1 MVEYEDKTK
10 KMDLKTQIQNS
21 TLLRPDLKER
31 LIANLDK
38 LTEEQKAQILES
50 LDVKAMYNE
59 AAAQI
64 KKAEKTMVQEIRTE
78 VQEKESSQADEN
90 LDNELANL

>member
-1 MVEYEDKTK
+1 
-10 KMDLKTQIQNS
+10 MDLKTQIQNS

-38 LTEEQKAQILES
+38 LSEEQKAQILES
-50 LDVKAMYNE
+50 LDVKALYDE
-59 AAAQI
+59 AAVQI
-64 KKAEKTMVQEIRTE
+64 KKAEKGMVREIRTE
-78 VQEKESSQADEN
+78 VQNKESSQADEN

>member
-1 MVEYEDKTK
+1 MDL

-38 LTEEQKAQILES
+38 LSEEQKAQILES
-50 LDVKAMYNE
+50 LDVKALYDE
-59 AAAQI
+59 AAKQI
-64 KKAEKTMVQEIRTE
+64 KKAEKGMVREIRTE
-78 VQEKESSQADEN
+78 VQDKESSQADEN